1 MEDDKNSIDEQL
13 LGLTLENLKLRGL
26 LEEHLGQR
34 VTEEILGGKV
44 STKLGGER
52 KRVGI
57 MMPDLRAFTAFSDRV
72 GPVSVVEFLNIFF
85 RMTTACVERHGG
97 FVDKFIGDAILA
109 IFDGNAIAAMPA
121 CAREI
126 VRRFDA
132 LPPPEGLGLGI
143 GLAAGEVIL
152 GYVGSGRKVD
162 FTVIGSPVNL
172 ASRLS
177 GLAKAGEIL
186 MDAEVRAALEP
197 DAAVR
202 SAGHSAIKGFTQPI
216 EIFRLEPKE

>member
-1 MEDDKNSIDEQL
+1 MEDNKDHLDEQIME
-13 LGLTLENLKLRGL
+13 LTLENLKLKGL
-26 LEEHLGQR
+26 LEEHLGKR
-34 VTEEILGGKV
+34 VTDEILGGKV

-57 MMPDLRAFTAFSDRV
+57 LMPDLRNFTSFADEV
-72 GPVSVVEFLNIFF
+72 GPTRVVEFLNKFF

-109 IFDGNAIAAMPA
+109 IFDAHALPSMPA
-121 CAREI
+121 CSAEI
-126 VRRFDA
+126 LQRFNA

-143 GLAAGEVIL
+143 GMAAGEVVL

-172 ASRLS
+172 AARLS
-177 GLAKAGEIL
+177 GLALHGQVLLDKKL
-186 MDAEVRAALEP
+186 LAALP
-197 DAAVR
+197 SKQNIQSLGR
-202 SAGHSAIKGFTQPI
+202 STVKGFARGV
-216 EIFRLEPKE
+216 EIYSLQME